1 MATITTEDALM
12 TFACI
17 ALNVQPHEL
26 QEGAMIP
33 RDMLLDPDKYEKL
46 KPHISILK
54 KIFSSKTMTS
64 MHSGAENTQK
74 WPGLNLVRQ
83 VLKRMGFDHGM
94 PAEAMSAAT
103 FCSNAAS
110 RDSVAFALC
119 SALPE
124 YTNMS
129 RACVCSMG
137 CADAWFVKVTLNSMQ
152 LSCATG
158 TAFNVHSCVFA
169 WVVLDW
175 TVIVSLRFSMLKNV
189 RMFMPK

>member
-1 MATITTEDALM
+1 MTTITTEDALM

-83 VLKRMGFDHGM
+83 VLKRMGYDIRPERRCAGRDESGKKLFERFFVLHKR
-94 PAEAMSAAT
+94 AK
-103 FCSNAAS
+103 CNAIS
-110 RDSVAFALC
+110 DSEPEVALG
-119 SALPE
+119 
-124 YTNMS
+124 
-129 RACVCSMG
+129 CV
-137 CADAWFVKVTLNSMQ
+137 
-152 LSCATG
+152 
-158 TAFNVHSCVFA
+158 
-169 WVVLDW
+169 
-175 TVIVSLRFSMLKNV
+175 
-189 RMFMPK
+189 

>member
-33 RDMLLDPDKYEKL
+33 RDMFLDPDKYEKL

-83 VLKRMGFDHGM
+83 VLKRMGYDIRPERRCAGRDESGKKLFERFFVLHKR
-94 PAEAMSAAT
+94 EK
-103 FCSNAAS
+103 CNAIS
-110 RDSVAFALC
+110 DSEPEVALG
-119 SALPE
+119 
-124 YTNMS
+124 
-129 RACVCSMG
+129 CV
-137 CADAWFVKVTLNSMQ
+137 
-152 LSCATG
+152 
-158 TAFNVHSCVFA
+158 
-169 WVVLDW
+169 
-175 TVIVSLRFSMLKNV
+175 
-189 RMFMPK
+189 